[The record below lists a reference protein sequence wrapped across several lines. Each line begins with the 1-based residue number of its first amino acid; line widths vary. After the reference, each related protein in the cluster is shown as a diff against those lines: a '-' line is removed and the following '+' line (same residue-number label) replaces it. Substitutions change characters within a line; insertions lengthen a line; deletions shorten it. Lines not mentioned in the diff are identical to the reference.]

1 LLSCVAVAGGVAA
14 EADADA
20 ASLREMLAAALEA
33 NERLSALAEELR
45 EDNERLR
52 ADLAVLQRMLFGRSS
67 ERARPEPPPAGGGG
81 DAGQGG
87 AQARAGR
94 GGRGRGR
101 GGGITRT
108 CPGLR

>member
-1 LLSCVAVAGGVAA
+1 MLSCVAVAGGVAA

-67 ERARPEPPPAGGGG
+67 ERARPEAAGRDEDGGGG
-81 DAGQGG
+81 AGRD
-87 AQARAGR
+87 RAGCSRPVR
-94 GGRGRGR
+94 G
-101 GGGITRT
+101 TL
-108 CPGLR
+108 LRSATA

>member
-1 LLSCVAVAGGVAA
+1 MAVAAGVAA

-52 ADLAVLQRMLFGRSS
+52 R
-67 ERARPEPPPAGGGG
+67 
-81 DAGQGG
+81 
-87 AQARAGR
+87 
-94 GGRGRGR
+94 
-101 GGGITRT
+101 
-108 CPGLR
+108 

>member
-1 LLSCVAVAGGVAA
+1 
-14 EADADA
+14 
-20 ASLREMLAAALEA
+20 MLAAALEA
-33 NERLSALAEELR
+33 NERLSALAEGLR

-67 ERARPEPPPAGGGG
+67 ERARPEPPPPDTAGTQ
-81 DAGQGG
+81 ART
-87 AQARAGR
+87 ARSARAGR

>member
-1 LLSCVAVAGGVAA
+1 MLSCVAVAAGVAA
-14 EADADA
+14 EAEADA

-33 NERLSALAEELR
+33 NERLSALAEGLR

-52 ADLAVLQRMLFGRSS
+52 AELAVLQRMLFGRSS
-67 ERARPEPPPAGGGG
+67 ERARPERRRRAAGTR
-81 DAGQGG
+81 AR
-87 AQARAGR
+87 AARSARAGR

>member
-1 LLSCVAVAGGVAA
+1 MAA
-14 EADADA
+14 EAEADA

-67 ERARPEPPPAGGGG
+67 ERARPEPRRRTAAGTR
-81 DAGQGG
+81 ART
-87 AQARAGR
+87 ARSARAGR

-108 CPGLR
+108 CPGPR

>member
-1 LLSCVAVAGGVAA
+1 
-14 EADADA
+14 
-20 ASLREMLAAALEA
+20 MLATALKA
-33 NERLSALAEELR
+33 NERLTALAQELR

-67 ERARPEPPPAGGGG
+67 ERARPEPPRTAEGTR
-81 DAGQGG
+81 ART
-87 AQARAGR
+87 ARSARAGR
-94 GGRGRGR
+94 EGRGRGR